1 MFGSEIEVGGHA
13 PPAPYPSGYAPVIR
27 TIAPEGNCARLG
39 LGFGLVLGLGAIFLG
54 GNCPR
59 TIN

>member
-13 PPAPYPSGYAPVIR
+13 PPAPHPSGYAPVIR
-27 TIAPEGNCARLG
+27 TIAPEGNCPRLG